1 MAKVL
6 QPLRFFCILLIIISF
21 FPVNGFV
28 WLIVRDRW
36 KRTYV
41 WSRILSVWCRIVL
54 LVLGGRTNVIGREN
68 LESQPNFLL
77 AGNHLSY
84 MDVMFISSTVTSCF
98 VTSVEI
104 KETPGLGHLCQMA
117 GCLFVERRSRA
128 SLTKEIGELQEGLER
143 GLTVAIFPEATS
155 TNGEQILRFRRP
167 LFLSAVQA
175 KKAVL
180 PMCLNYRKLGG
191 VELSIKNRDSIFWYG
206 DMPFVPH
213 LWALCGMGSL
223 EMDLHFLKPIQ
234 PVVDEDPGEVA
245 ARAQAA
251 VESVFRPVKS

>member
-41 WSRILSVWCRIVL
+41 WSRILSLWCRMVL
-54 LVLGGRTNVIGREN
+54 ITLGGKTNVVGHEN
-68 LESQPNFLL
+68 LKSEPNALL

-84 MDVMFISSTVTSCF
+84 MDVMFISATVTSCF

-104 KETPGLGHLCQMA
+104 KETTGLGHLCRMA
-117 GCLFVERRSRA
+117 GCLFVERRSRV
-128 SLTKEIGELQEGLER
+128 SLTKEIGELQEGLAR

-155 TNGEQILRFRRP
+155 TNGEAVLRFRRP
-167 LFLSAVQA
+167 LFMAAGQA
-175 KKAVL
+175 QKPVI
-180 PMCLNYRKLGG
+180 PMCLNYRKLAN
-191 VELSIKNRDSIFWYG
+191 EPLTIKNRDSIFWYG

-213 LWALCGMGSL
+213 LWELCAKGSI
-223 EMDLHFLKPIQ
+223 EVDLHFLPPIKPRAE
-234 PVVDEDPGEVA
+234 EDPGEVA

-251 VESVFRPVKS
+251 VESVFRPVKG